1 MWFEAAQLLA
11 ANFMLVLSCL
21 ILLWG
26 ICLITGDPTPMD
38 SFWAFGLA
46 LVSVSSFFLTG
57 NASPRK
63 ILITSIAVA
72 WGLRL
77 GFHVLLR
84 WRDHGAD
91 PRYAKMMKNA
101 KEKFGWSY
109 PYASLRLVFLT
120 QAPLL
125 WVTSLPVQLGQFS
138 GADARLGAQS
148 IAGAVLAVA
157 GIIFESVGDWQLKR
171 FKAVAGNAGK
181 VMNRGL
187 WRYTRHPNYFGDACV
202 WWGLYIIAAESFF
215 GIFSI
220 LGPAFLT
227 FTLVKWSGA
236 ALLERRMLRS
246 KPDYSEYIATT
257 SSFIPWF
264 PKKLPA
270 ARHQ

>member
-11 ANFMLVLSCL
+11 TNFMMVLSCL

-26 ICLITGDPTPMD
+26 ICLITRDPTPMD

-46 LVSVSSFFLTG
+46 LVAITSFCFTG
-57 NASPRK
+57 GASPRK
-63 ILITSIAVA
+63 ILMLSIAVA

-77 GFHVLLR
+77 GCYVLLR
-84 WRDHGAD
+84 WRGHGPD

-101 KEKFGWSY
+101 RDKFGWSY

-125 WVTSLPVQLGQFS
+125 WITSLPVQLGQFS
-138 GADARLGAQS
+138 SDAAPLGGQA
-148 IAGAVLAVA
+148 IAGAALAII
-157 GIIFESVGDWQLKR
+157 GIVFESVGDWQLSR
-171 FKAVAGNAGK
+171 FKAAPANQGK

-202 WWGLYIIAAESFF
+202 WWGLYIIAAETFY
-215 GIFSI
+215 GKFSI

-246 KPDYSEYIATT
+246 KPHYADYIATT
-257 SSFIPWF
+257 SSFFPWF
-264 PKKLPA
+264 PKKSRA
-270 ARHQ
+270 EEHR